1 MAAEGAG
8 EAADLPAESAGAP
21 ELPAES
27 VGELT
32 PERSRAGA
40 RRRGAGSGVQTPV
53 KTSRARAPAGAR
65 GERDAAVAEADAA
78 EAVKGEGVLVAQRP
92 RPLTQGEGAPDPA
105 AATAQN
111 AVTVRL
117 MKTKMCFFFEKGKCQ
132 SMNCRYAHSASE
144 LRHQPNLHKTKMCR
158 AFLLDG
164 KCPDAASCSFAHS
177 ESELRV
183 TDGIYKTQMCHF
195 FERGRCL
202 KGDRCNHAHGPDDLR
217 KSPGAPLAPAGSS
230 SAGPA
235 AAAREPGEGAIS
247 AKIDRALAAAR
258 GELAG
263 SREGRGPGSP
273 LPLAELLADSPG
285 RSAPSRPVGA
295 RLSLDDAIGPVS
307 PWRDEESRAGGVFDP
322 CALDPGM
329 GMMGYPLVPPF
340 GGGFYSPWLAA
351 APGALEAAAMES
363 PESLQALAALSA
375 SMDFSQALS
384 PALGHP
390 MDEGYLLDGG
400 LDPTHHGLSQCL
412 ASLDSAVAGFEEDVR
427 ALAAAGGAPAKAGA
441 AARAAEPPA
450 LAEGPRRLHRI

>member
-1 MAAEGAG
+1 MAAEGAAG
-8 EAADLPAESAGAP
+8 AAELPAESAGAS

-65 GERDAAVAEADAA
+65 GERDGAAAVADAIEAIK
-78 EAVKGEGVLVAQRP
+78 E
-92 RPLTQGEGAPDPA
+92 GEGAPDPA
-105 AATAQN
+105 AAAPIGTTAQN

-117 MKTKMCFFFEKGKCQ
+117 MKTKMCFFFERGKCQ
-132 SMNCRYAHSASE
+132 STNCRYAHSASE

-164 KCPDAASCSFAHS
+164 KCPDVESCSFAHS

-217 KSPGAPLAPAGSS
+217 KSLGATPASASS

-235 AAAREPGEGAIS
+235 AAREHGEG
-247 AKIDRALAAAR
+247 AAAR
-258 GELAG
+258 GEQVG

-273 LPLAELLADSPG
+273 LPLAELLAGSPG
-285 RSAPSRPVGA
+285 GRPAPPRPAGA
-295 RLSLDDAIGPVS
+295 RLSLDDAIGPGR
-307 PWRDEESRAGGVFDP
+307 PWRDEDSRAGGGFDH
-322 CALDPGM
+322 CALDPCLT
-329 GMMGYPLVPPF
+329 MMGYSLAPPF

-351 APGALEAAAMES
+351 APGALEAAALES

-375 SMDFSQALS
+375 SADISQALS
-384 PALGHP
+384 PMLGHP
-390 MDEGYLLDGG
+390 MEAGWTPGAG
-400 LDPTHHGLSQCL
+400 LDPTQQALGECL
-412 ASLDSAVAGFEEDVR
+412 ASLNSVVAGFEEEVR
-427 ALAAAGGAPAKAGA
+427 ALAAVGGAVAKAD
-441 AARAAEPPA
+441 PPA
-450 LAEGPRRLHRI
+450 RTEGPRRLHRI